1 MESVSTTNSC
11 SSHSSVLEC
20 CFCVPKRTQINYGF
34 LFTTG
39 ARNLRD
45 AVLNAFTTAYKLKT
59 MQFGAIVR
67 EWPNGFSV
75 WNEDANE
82 PDGYRVLETYARD
95 PPREMTNE
103 LYDVRTYLYTN
114 LHSPFEISLL
124 SIKLLHSNFTCYH
137 HFKLYLPFLHYS
149 LFTHHI
155 PLYKFYLPHLSGG
168 KPRP

>member
-1 MESVSTTNSC
+1 VYHY
-11 SSHSSVLEC
+11 SSNIL
-20 CFCVPKRTQINYGF
+20 KQIAINCG
-34 LFTTG
+34 LFFSILTG

-59 MQFGAIVR
+59 MQYGAIVR

-103 LYDVRTYLYTN
+103 LYDVRKYLY
-114 LHSPFEISLL
+114 LHTTFI
-124 SIKLLHSNFTCYH
+124 
-137 HFKLYLPFLHYS
+137 LPPRS
-149 LFTHHI
+149 ARHI
-155 PLYKFYLPHLSGG
+155 Q
-168 KPRP
+168 